1 MKHCPHGYH
10 LLALITICVWGT
22 TFASTKILLTHGLMP
37 SEIMFYRF
45 LIAYLL
51 SWLFS
56 RKVKSDNYKDEW
68 LLAAAGFM
76 GGTLYFW
83 AENTAISLSIT
94 SNVAL
99 IVCTTPILTAL
110 LSILCIKEERM
121 TSKLVIGSLIALG
134 GVCLVVLNGTILKF
148 NPLGDTLAFI
158 AALSWAVYSVLL
170 RRFDRRYSTWFITR
184 KIFFYGLITMLPIV
198 LAKTGGDFRLY
209 RFYDI
214 TVAGNLIFLAVVASL
229 LCFYSWN
236 VVLEKLGTIR
246 ASNYLYTQPI
256 VSLACSVMILKEPLT
271 PIAGIGT
278 LFILIGIYIAERKF
292 SAKKRMKS

>member
-1 MKHCPHGYH
+1 
-10 LLALITICVWGT
+10 
-22 TFASTKILLTHGLMP
+22 MP

-170 RRFDRRYSTWFITR
+170 RRFDRRYPTWFITR

-292 SAKKRMKS
+292 SAKKRM